1 MKNAL
6 DDVATRHGSTRSQA
20 TTGAITLAAVF
31 ALGASLACRPKTF
44 GGPTAQDAGSQVA
57 SLDNMA
63 RDDGAAA
70 EINRCGLELTDT
82 LPEWAHE
89 LSNQVVAPD
98 DRLRQ
103 VALATLAAAP
113 KRFIANVFGPGGR
126 LLVTGEARRLCEGS
140 LFDDER
146 IAAGKD
152 PRPRA
157 CWKEAAKGVLDLIVD
172 ADERLIRHGTVRLL
186 SYANVD
192 YYAARVAPNPAASNA
207 MTPEQFAQAKAAFEA
222 GLTKLATTFLKETE
236 GRQAYPRLAAFAAAS
251 PQRFRSYVYAEAVDS
266 YFCSETAKGNFHRA
280 FPLSYADFEAPT
292 DPFGPLGQLQK

>member
-1 MKNAL
+1 MKRL
-6 DDVATRHGSTRSQA
+6 HDLESSTKSQA
-20 TTGAITLAAVF
+20 TTGAIALAAVF

-44 GGPTAQDAGSQVA
+44 GGPTTQDGGSQVA

-63 RDDGAAA
+63 RAEGA
-70 EINRCGLELTDT
+70 EVVINRCGLELAEA
-82 LPEWAHE
+82 LPEWTT
-89 LSNQVVAPD
+89 LLKDQVVAPD
-98 DRLRQ
+98 EHLRQ

-126 LLVTGEARRLCEGS
+126 MLVTAEARRLCEKS

-146 IAAGKD
+146 IAAGND

-157 CWKEAAKGVLDLIVD
+157 CWKEASEGVVDLIVD
-172 ADERLIRHGTVRLL
+172 ADELLVRHATVRLL

-192 YYAARVAPNPAASNA
+192 YYAARVYPNPAASNA

-222 GLTKLATTFLKETE
+222 GLTKLAGTFLKETE

-251 PQRFRSYVYAEAVDS
+251 PVRFRSYVYAEAIDS
-266 YFCSETAKGNFHRA
+266 YFCSETAKGNFLRA
-280 FPLSYADFEAPT
+280 FPLSYADFEAPG
-292 DPFGPLGQLQK
+292 DPFGPLGQLLK